1 MYNAI
6 SAHDKANVFQ
16 LELLQTLNKCLPE
29 KMTTFSSDDQMWMT
43 PELNHLDRRRKREFR
58 KHRKSSKWNLLNSKF
73 EEKSEVA
80 KQSYYLN
87 MIQDLKESNPGQWYS
102 KLKRMS
108 SHDQHKGEV
117 VNVQELSGLSDQQQ
131 ADTIADRFESV
142 SNQYDPLT
150 DNDVDLP
157 PIPEDSV
164 PQIAIEDVYNAL
176 LRINT
181 KSSTVTDDIPAKVIK
196 MFAAEIASPLA
207 HIIET
212 SIIRGEFA
220 NLWKLETVTPVPKV
234 FPPLLCKQ
242 LRNISVFMNLAK

>member
-1 MYNAI
+1 
-6 SAHDKANVFQ
+6 
-16 LELLQTLNKCLPE
+16 
-29 KMTTFSSDDQMWMT
+29 MT
-43 PELNHLDRRRKREFR
+43 
-58 KHRKSSKWNLLNSKF
+58 SSKLTQLLT
-73 EEKSEVA
+73 
-80 KQSYYLN
+80 
-87 MIQDLKESNPGQWYS
+87 DL
-102 KLKRMS
+102 
-108 SHDQHKGEV
+108 
-117 VNVQELSGLSDQQQ
+117 
-131 ADTIADRFESV
+131 
-142 SNQYDPLT
+142 NQYDPLT

-242 LRNISVFMNLAK
+242 L